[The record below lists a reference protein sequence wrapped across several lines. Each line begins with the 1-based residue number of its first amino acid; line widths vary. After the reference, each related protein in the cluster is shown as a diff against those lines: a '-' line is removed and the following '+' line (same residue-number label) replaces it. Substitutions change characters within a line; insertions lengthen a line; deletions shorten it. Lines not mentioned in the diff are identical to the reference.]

1 MVTMRDVA
9 KQASVSVA
17 TVSHVI
23 NGTRFVDPQ
32 TVDRVRHAI
41 DDLGYRPNILARGLR
56 RNETSTIGMVVPDNF
71 NPFFAEVVRSIED
84 VGFESGYNVIL
95 CNSDGSEAKEIAYV
109 ETLLSKQV
117 DGLVFIASG
126 RSTEA
131 LKIISQAKLPCVV
144 VDREVGDLTM
154 DQVLINNTQGGYLA
168 AQYLAQLGH
177 RRIGYIAGP
186 RLFSLSARRITG
198 FQQALAEVGIQ
209 FPDDYIV
216 QGDFNYR
223 GGEEGMRELL
233 RRNLDLTAVFASN
246 DRMAIGCLNV
256 LLRAGL
262 RVPEDVSLMGYDD
275 IPQTTAMFPALTT
288 VAQPKA
294 EMGRTSVS
302 LLLER
307 IRLRGEAI
315 APRRVILPVELVL
328 RESCGPPREGKLL
341 FDVTS

>member
-32 TVDRVRHAI
+32 TVDRVRAAI
-41 DDLGYRPNILARGLR
+41 DGLGYRPNILARGLR

-71 NPFFAEVVRSIED
+71 NPFFAEVVRGIED

-131 LKIISQAKLPCVV
+131 LEIISRANLPCVV

-186 RLFSLSARRITG
+186 RLFSLSARRLTG
-198 FQQALAEVGIQ
+198 FQQALAEAGIG
-209 FPDDYIV
+209 FSEDDVV
-216 QGDFNYR
+216 QGDFDYE
-223 GGEEGMRELL
+223 GGELGMRELL
-233 RRNLDLTAVFASN
+233 RRNHDLTAVFASN
-246 DRMAIGCLNV
+246 DRMAIGALNA

-262 RVPEDVSLMGYDD
+262 RVPEDVSLIGYDD
-275 IPQTTAMFPALTT
+275 IPQATVMFPALTT
-288 VAQPKA
+288 IAQPKS
-294 EMGRTSVS
+294 EMGRTSVG

-307 IRLRGEAI
+307 IRHRGEVI
-315 APRRVILPVELVL
+315 DPRRVVLPVELVV
-328 RESCGPPREGKLL
+328 RESCGPPREGKLRPS
-341 FDVTS
+341 VMA